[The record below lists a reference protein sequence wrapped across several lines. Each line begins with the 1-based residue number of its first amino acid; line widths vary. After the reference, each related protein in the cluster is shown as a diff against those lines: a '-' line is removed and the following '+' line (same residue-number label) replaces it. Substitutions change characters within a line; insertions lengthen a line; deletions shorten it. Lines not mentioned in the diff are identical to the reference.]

1 MDKNTEP
8 STNGAHP
15 HADITAMFRWLFS
28 GILWI
33 LVTGATLYFNASPLV
48 TLSAYLGIVALNLLL
63 EGWWDILIW
72 GGLTVIAW
80 VLHPWLTRAIPH
92 QEIAISSEW
101 TRWGGL
107 VAFTGLTAILS
118 AAQFLWVRR
127 RTAWMQRL
135 QDKEE
140 HILSLEHALEESRRL
155 LERSHNRLE
164 ALFRTSP
171 TGILM
176 VSEDGNIYDVN
187 ETAAQ
192 IFGYTREELFNK
204 PLNMLIPARYH
215 QQHNHFYNE
224 FLQGEGENDST
235 KVRRELTGRKKD
247 GTEVPLEISLGKLH
261 IDDHLIAIAYL
272 QDVSRRV
279 QAARALKQ
287 ERDLLDSIMQT
298 DIAGILV
305 LSASGRILFINQYA
319 RDIFGIK
326 EHDSGNLKLPYDA
339 PLWQLARPDG
349 TLLQPTEQPFHVILK
364 ERKPLQNA
372 EYLLYGKNDTIRYL
386 TLNGA
391 PLLNEDDEI
400 SGIVLAFTD
409 ITRQK
414 EYEQR
419 LRAVETELRESMERF
434 RLLAEN
440 ATDMIAKFSPQGV
453 FLYASPASEG
463 ILGYT
468 PDELLGKSIYDL
480 AHPDDVVNIVHTTE
494 EGYRKGQAYTITH
507 RARRKSGEY
516 IWLETTNK
524 VIRDPQ
530 TRAVTEI
537 VAVSRDITHHKEA
550 EEALRQAREA
560 AEATNRAKSEFLAN
574 MSHEIRTPLNAVIGM
589 TSLLL
594 DTDLSLEQQD
604 YIETIRT
611 SGNALLNVI
620 NDILD
625 FSKIE
630 AGKMELEEQPFD
642 LHECIESALDLVARQ
657 AHEKNLELTY
667 IVSEHAPPMVVGD
680 VTRIHQVLVNL
691 LSNAVKFTQEG
702 EVIVTVTSHPQ
713 PNDTHDITFSVQD
726 TGIGIPAE
734 RLERIFDAF
743 SQADASTTR
752 QFGGTGLGL
761 TISKRL
767 VEMMGGHI
775 WVESQV
781 GIGSTFSFNLRMKA
795 ASAAQSAH
803 RRGTQPLLRNKNVLI
818 LDDNATNRSV
828 LSRQMEAWG
837 MLPVTAGSLQESKE
851 LAAHSLFDIVVLDTS
866 IQGLSAN
873 ELVTQLGDI
882 FPTETAFI
890 VLSPMGSRQRFR
902 AGSRYITH
910 LSKPIKSLQLYNAL
924 ISAVDH
930 DKRPS
935 TRPITDVFEPDMGS
949 KHPLRILIAE
959 DHLINQKVILGI
971 LDKLGYRADIAAN
984 GIEVTEALERQLYDV
999 VLMDVQMPEMDGVE
1013 TTRYIREHIPTN
1025 RQPTIVAMTAH
1036 ALKGDREKYLA
1047 TGMDAYIS
1055 KPVQVAQLKE
1065 ILRHCKPIKARGTRP
1080 LRPFQRKTSP
1090 LHIYIPAS
1098 EENTAAL
1105 PSSEVTI
1112 PPDNGDSPAE
1122 RKWEHIHP
1130 PTLEDLQAILG
1141 GERHAISELIDVF
1154 LAETPQ
1160 KFSKMEEL
1168 VSLRK
1173 FGTAQRIAHGV
1184 KGLSATFGSQALAD
1198 ICQEIE
1204 HACEQKDTHAAQKL
1218 LADARSR
1225 FEATAHELETWCN
1238 TS

>member
-1 MDKNTEP
+1 MDKNTRP
-8 STNGAHP
+8 STDNIHTQ
-15 HADITAMFRWLFS
+15 ADITAMFRWLFS
-28 GILWI
+28 GILWVLI
-33 LVTGATLYFNASPLV
+33 TGATLYFDTSPLV
-48 TLSAYLGIVALNLLL
+48 TLSAYLGIITLNVLF
-63 EGWWDILIW
+63 EGLWDVLVW
-72 GGLTVIAW
+72 GGLTA
-80 VLHPWLTRAIPH
+80 VLWAVRPWLISTIPH
-92 QEIAISSEW
+92 QEIPVPSVW
-101 TRWGGL
+101 VQWGGL
-107 VAFTGLTAILS
+107 LSLIGITALL
-118 AAQFLWVRR
+118 ATAQFLWVRR
-127 RTAWMQRL
+127 RAAWHQRL
-135 QDKEE
+135 QEE
-140 HILSLEHALEESRRL
+140 QERTRRLEQSLEETKRI
-155 LERSHNRLE
+155 LERKHNRLE
-164 ALFRTSP
+164 ALFRASP
-171 TGILM
+171 SGILM
-176 VSEDGNIYDVN
+176 VSEDGNIYDIN
-187 ETAAQ
+187 ETAAR

-215 QQHNHFYNE
+215 REHNHLYEN
-224 FLQGEGENDST
+224 FLREDREHGPA
-235 KVRRELTGRKKD
+235 KVQRELMGRRRD
-247 GTEVPLEISLGKLH
+247 GTEVPLEISLGRLYVDNH
-261 IDDHLIAIAYL
+261 RIAVAYL
-272 QDVSRRV
+272 QDITRRV
-279 QAARALKQ
+279 QAAKALKQ

-319 RDIFGIK
+319 RDIFGIQ
-326 EHDSGNLKLPYDA
+326 EQGDNLELPYDA

-349 TLLQPTEQPFHVILK
+349 TLLQPAEQPFHVILK
-364 ERKPLQNA
+364 SHAPLQNE
-372 EYLLYGKNDTIRYL
+372 EYLLYGKNDRVRYL

-391 PLLNEDDEI
+391 PLLDDEGEI

-419 LRAVETELRESMERF
+419 LHTVETELRESMERF

-453 FLYASPASEG
+453 FLYVSPASEG

-480 AHPDDVVNIVHTTE
+480 THPDDVVDIVRTTQ
-494 EGYRKGQAYTITH
+494 EGYRKGQTYTITH

-530 TRAVTEI
+530 THAVSET

-594 DTDLSLEQQD
+594 ETDLSLEQQD

-642 LHECIESALDLVARQ
+642 LHECVESALDLVARQ
-657 AHEKNLELTY
+657 AQEKNLELTY
-667 IVSEHAPPMVVGD
+667 IVPEHAPPMVIGD

-713 PNDTHDITFSVQD
+713 PNDTHEITFAVQD
-726 TGIGIPAE
+726 TGIGIPEE
-734 RLERIFDAF
+734 RLGRIFDAF

-752 QFGGTGLGL
+752 KFGGTGLGL

-767 VEMMGGHI
+767 IEMMGGRI
-775 WVESQV
+775 WAESQV
-781 GIGSTFSFNLRMKA
+781 GIGSTFSFSLRMKA
-795 ASAAQSAH
+795 ASAAQSVH
-803 RRGTQPLLRNKNVLI
+803 HRGTQPLLRNKNVLI
-818 LDDNATNRSV
+818 LDDNATNRTV

-837 MLPVTAGSLQESKE
+837 MLPVTAGSLQEVQE
-851 LAAHSLFDIVVLDTS
+851 RAAHTPFDIVVLDIS
-866 IQGLSAN
+866 IQGLSGN
-873 ELVTQLGDI
+873 ELVTKLGEI

-890 VLSPMGSRQRFR
+890 VLSPMGNRQRFR

-910 LSKPIKSLQLYNAL
+910 LTKPIKSLQLYNAL

-930 DKRPS
+930 RKRPS
-935 TRPITDVFEPDMGS
+935 TRPIADVFEPDMGS

-971 LDKLGYRADIAAN
+971 LSKLGYRADIAAN

-1013 TTRYIREHIPTN
+1013 TTRYIRENIPTN

-1047 TGMDAYIS
+1047 VGMDAYLS
-1055 KPVQVAQLKE
+1055 KPVQVTQLKE
-1065 ILRHCKPIKARGTRP
+1065 ILRRCKPIKARGTRP
-1080 LRPFQRKTSP
+1080 LRPFSRQTSP
-1090 LHIYIPAS
+1090 LHIRIPQS
-1098 EENTAAL
+1098 EEDTVPL
-1105 PSSEVTI
+1105 PQPERTSL
-1112 PPDNGDSPAE
+1112 PDNGNSPLE
-1122 RKWEHIHP
+1122 REWEYIHP

-1141 GERHAISELIDVF
+1141 GERHAISELIEVF

-1160 KFSKMEEL
+1160 KFSKMEDL

-1173 FGTAQRIAHGV
+1173 FETAQRIAHGV
-1184 KGLSATFGSQALAD
+1184 KGLSATFGSQTLAD

-1204 HACEQKDTHAAQKL
+1204 HACQRADIRAAQKL
-1218 LADARSR
+1218 LGDARTR
-1225 FEATAHELETWCN
+1225 FEATARELEAWCGI
-1238 TS
+1238 S